1 MRSTT
6 RPAVWIA
13 VAVVGAAIVPAHFIG
28 AQGTPRSDLRFAH
41 AENAGWLNFR
51 PTHTTGV
58 TVTNTAVTGHAYSE
72 NIGWIN
78 FSPSF
83 GGIANDGTGRL
94 SGYAWG
100 ENVGW
105 INLAPAH
112 GGVTIDACGDFNG
125 HAWGENIGWISFR
138 SDGAVPFR
146 VRTPWVS
153 PIDGVPPE
161 TTASTTPALATWNKT
176 DVSVQLTAED
186 CGTGADS
193 VRYAINGAAEVSTAG
208 SAANLTLTSE
218 GTHSITYYAVDGTG
232 NTEAP
237 KSLTVRIDKTF
248 PFVDLR
254 APTDGAQYFINQAV
268 VADFSLVDA
277 LSGVVVSSSTVPD
290 GAPLDTSSP
299 GPRMFNV
306 TAVDA
311 AGNTTHRSATYTVVF
326 PGNIDP
332 NVTGAHFAYGEN
344 VGWINLRASRG
355 PGITVTDTAVIG
367 FGWSENIGWV
377 NLSPENGG
385 VTNDGAGNLAG
396 YAWSENAGWISFSCA
411 NTNSCARVDYRVRI
425 DPGGKFTGHAWGE
438 NIGWIRFASTGAVP
452 FGAETSWKPPDVTPP
467 VVTCPADIVV
477 STAPGLATAVVNFTP
492 TATDDG
498 PSVSVVTA
506 PASGATFLLGVTTVT
521 AIATDA
527 ADNSATCSFTV
538 TVRDTEPP
546 AVSCPADIVVSN
558 DAGQAG
564 AVVSFMP
571 TAIDNVPGV
580 SLVSTPASGSFF
592 ALGAATVV
600 TIATDAAGNSATCSF
615 TVGVNDTEPPVV
627 TAPPDITAEATS
639 AAGAVVA
646 DAALGEAAAT
656 DNAPGVTV
664 MRAGVP
670 PGNLFPLGTTSVTY
684 TATDTSGNTASAV
697 QQVSV
702 QDTTPPVITID
713 APGAGPYVL
722 NQSVVVSYTCVDAV
736 SPVTVCAGP
745 VASGALVDTGM
756 PGSHPFT
763 VGATDAAGNTTSA
776 TVTYVV
782 SYGVCLLYDPTH
794 AKRAGSTIP
803 IKLQLCDAVGRNVSR
818 ADVVLSALDVVKLS
832 NQASTDVEDA
842 GNANP
847 DADFRFDPT
856 LGGAGGYIF
865 NLKTTGLTTGTYVLK
880 FRVSGDPT
888 VHGSESTFQVR

>member
-1 MRSTT
+1 MVRIS
-6 RPAVWIA
+6 RLAAWIGVVI
-13 VAVVGAAIVPAHFIG
+13 VAAATDSGHSIG
-28 AQGTPRSDLRFAH
+28 AQAPSTDDRSAY
-41 AENAGWLNFR
+41 AENVGWLNFE
-51 PTHTTGV
+51 PAHATGV
-58 TVTNTAVTGHAYSE
+58 TVSNTAVTGYAYGE

-78 FSPSF
+78 FAPTF
-83 GGIANDGTGRL
+83 GGVANDGTGQL

-153 PIDGVPPE
+153 PIDGVPAE

-193 VRYAINGAAEVSTAG
+193 VRYSIDGSAEVTTAG
-208 SAANLTLTSE
+208 TTANFALTGE
-218 GTHSITYYAVDGTG
+218 GAHSISYYAVDGAG

-237 KSLTVRIDKTF
+237 NSLTVRIDKTF

-254 APTDGAQYFINQAV
+254 VPADGAQYVINQSV
-268 VADFSLVDA
+268 VADFSLIDA

-299 GPRMFNV
+299 GPRTFNI

-332 NVTGAHFAYGEN
+332 NVTGAHLAYGEN

-355 PGITVTDTAVIG
+355 PGITVTDTAVTG
-367 FGWSENIGWV
+367 FAWSENIGWI
-377 NLSPENGG
+377 NLNPANGG
-385 VTNDGAGNLAG
+385 VTNDGAGTLAG
-396 YAWSENAGWISFSCA
+396 YAWSENAGWISFSCT
-411 NTNSCARVDYRVRI
+411 NTTSCSRVDYGVRI

-467 VVTCPADIVV
+467 VVACPGDIVV
-477 STAPGLATAVVNFTP
+477 STAPGLATAVVSFTP
-492 TATDDG
+492 TASDDG

-506 PASGATFLLGVTTVT
+506 PASGSTFPLGVTTAT
-521 AIATDA
+521 ATATDA
-527 ADNSATCSFTV
+527 ADNSASCSFTV

-564 AVVSFMP
+564 AIVSFTP
-571 TAIDNVPGV
+571 TATDNVPSV
-580 SLVSTPASGSFF
+580 NIVSTPASGSLF
-592 ALGAATVV
+592 ALGITSVAT
-600 TIATDAAGNSATCSF
+600 TATDAAGNSAICAFS
-615 TVGVNDTEPPVV
+615 VRVNDTEPPSIA
-627 TAPPDITAEATS
+627 APSDLIAEATGPT
-639 AAGAVVA
+639 GAVVPDSSLG
-646 DAALGEAAAT
+646 DAAAA
-656 DNAPGVTV
+656 DNAPGVSIT
-664 MRAGVP
+664 RTGVP
-670 PGNLFPLGTTSVTY
+670 VGNLFPLGTTSVTY
-684 TATDTSGNTASAV
+684 TATDTSGNTATAV

-702 QDTTPPVITID
+702 RDTTPPVITID

-722 NQSVVVSYTCVDAV
+722 NQSVVGSYTCVDAV
-736 SPVTVCAGP
+736 SPVAVCAGP

-782 SYGVCLLYDPTH
+782 SYGVCLLYDPTQ

-803 IKLQLCDAVGRNVSR
+803 IKLQLCDAVGGNVSR

-856 LGGAGGYIF
+856 LGGTGGYIF
-865 NLKTTGLTTGTYVLK
+865 NLKTTGLTTGTYVLR
-880 FRVSGDPT
+880 FRVSGDPG
-888 VHGSESTFQVR
+888 VHGSEALFQVR